1 MQAEL
6 FFAAFLVLEVAGDEL
21 RIPHAFLEAVEDFPA
36 EERHH
41 HLCQLLPVNAFAKLP
56 HHSLRGFAG
65 LKRLLHWPRVGRLQV
80 ASEQVEQLVWALQLP
95 KLEAYVV
102 EVVPAIRHEHQGIIK
117 TLSGNT
123 STFSMR
129 LAWRLLS
136 GGGSPLLPSSLDGA
150 DSSGQR
156 SVRWG

>member
-36 EERHH
+36 QERRH
-41 HLCQLLPVNAFAKLP
+41 HLCQMLPVNAFAKLP
-56 HHSLRGFAG
+56 HHCLRGFAG
-65 LKRLLHWPRVGRLQV
+65 LERLQV
-80 ASEQVEQLVWALQLP
+80 QVSRSSSLSGPLQLP
-95 KLEAYVV
+95 KLEADVV
-102 EVVPAIRHEHQGIIK
+102 EVVPSIRHEHQEIIK

-123 STFSMR
+123 PTFSMR

-136 GGGSPLLPSSLDGA
+136 
-150 DSSGQR
+150 
-156 SVRWG
+156 